1 MTKYKAILNN
11 YQIGSYPKQCLSQ
24 KIVSEKRIDQY
35 HTEVIWE
42 LNDSD
47 YRILVRALGG
57 ESRIKKIEE

>member
-1 MTKYKAILNN
+1 MAKYKAILNN
-11 YQIGSYPKQCLSQ
+11 YQIGSYPKYCLSQ
-24 KIVSEKRIDQY
+24 KIISEKRIDQY

-57 ESRIKKIEE
+57 ESRIKKIE

>member
-1 MTKYKAILNN
+1 MAKYKAILNN

-24 KIVSEKRIDQY
+24 KIVSEKRLDQY

-57 ESRIKKIEE
+57 ESRIRKIEE

>member
-1 MTKYKAILNN
+1 MAKYKAILNN
-11 YQIGSYPKQCLSQ
+11 YQIGSYPKHCLSQ
-24 KIVSEKRIDQY
+24 KIISEKRLDQY

-57 ESRIKKIEE
+57 ESRIKKIE

>member
-1 MTKYKAILNN
+1 MAKYKAVLNN

-24 KIVSEKRIDQY
+24 KIVSEKRLDQY

-57 ESRIKKIEE
+57 ESRIKKIE